1 MSKPL
6 AALDYL
12 ARAEEHAPPP
22 ICVLFGDEPFL
33 KRQALARL
41 RAAVLAGHD
50 AEFSSTLF
58 AGPTVTLSAVLD
70 ELSTLAMFGGGERL
84 VVVDQAD
91 DFVSRYRAEL
101 ERYAERPKTNSVLV
115 LDVASWPSNTRLY
128 KALAGKGLVI
138 ECKFPAAAR
147 LQKWLIAWTK
157 EQYHARLEPDAAE
170 TLIDVVEPELG
181 LFDCELSKLAL
192 LAGTERVIRAELV
205 REVVGGWRTRTTWD
219 MLDLAAG
226 GNARQALVELDHLLS
241 AGEVPIAILAQI
253 GSTLRRFAAA
263 ARLIEQAESAGRR
276 LSLRQALEQAGFKAF
291 TLSKAESQLRQIGRV
306 RAAQL
311 YRWLLDADLA
321 LKGASSSPSRG
332 RLVLERLLIRLS
344 TAAGLAPLK
353 PAAAS

>member
-1 MSKPL
+1 MTKPIV
-6 AALDYL
+6 ALDFL
-12 ARAEEHAPPP
+12 ARTAKHAPRP

-33 KRQALARL
+33 KRHALTRL
-41 RAAVLAGHD
+41 RGEVLAGHD
-50 AEFSSTLF
+50 AEFSSTSF
-58 AGPTVTLSAVLD
+58 AGPTATLSAVMD

-84 VVVDQAD
+84 VVIDQAD
-91 DFVSRYRAEL
+91 DFVSRYRTEL
-101 ERYAERPKTNSVLV
+101 ERYAEHPKTSSVLV

-128 KALAGKGLVI
+128 KALAESGLVI

-157 EQYHARLEPDAAE
+157 EQYHARLDADAAE
-170 TLIDVVEPELG
+170 ILIDVIEPELG
-181 LFDCELSKLAL
+181 LFDSELSKLAL
-192 LAGTERVIRAELV
+192 LAGAEGVIGAELV
-205 REVVGGWRTRTTWD
+205 REVVGGWRTRTTWE

-241 AGEVPIAILAQI
+241 AGEVPISILAQI

-263 ARLIEQAESAGRR
+263 ARLIEQADAAGRR

-291 TLSKAESQLRQIGRV
+291 TLSKAEGQLRQIGRV
-306 RAAQL
+306 RAGQL

-344 TAAGLAPLK
+344 TAATAGP
-353 PAAAS
+353 PAHATAS

>member
-6 AALDYL
+6 VALDYL
-12 ARAEEHAPPP
+12 ARPAGHAPQP

-33 KRQALARL
+33 KRQVLTRL
-41 RAAVLAGHD
+41 RAAVLAGKD
-50 AEFSSTLF
+50 AEFSSTSF
-58 AGPTVTLSAVLD
+58 AGPTATLSAVLD

-84 VVVDQAD
+84 VVIDQAD

-101 ERYAERPKTNSVLV
+101 ERYAEHPKASSVLV

-128 KALAGKGLVI
+128 KALADTGLII

-157 EQYHARLEPDAAE
+157 DQYHARLEADAAE
-170 TLIDVVEPELG
+170 TLIEIIEPELG
-181 LFDCELSKLAL
+181 LFDSELSKLAL
-192 LAGTERVIRAELV
+192 LAGAEGVIRAELV

-241 AGEVPIAILAQI
+241 AGEVPISILAQI

-263 ARLIEQAESAGRR
+263 GRLIEQAEAAGRR
-276 LSLRQALEQAGFKAF
+276 MSLRQALEHAGFKAF

-321 LKGASSSPSRG
+321 LKGASSSPTRG
-332 RLVLERLLIRLS
+332 RMVLERLLIRLS
-344 TAAGLAPLK
+344 TAAAAEPTK
-353 PAAAS
+353 RAAAG

>member
-1 MSKPL
+1 MSKPVES
-6 AALDYL
+6 LDYL
-12 ARAEEHAPPP
+12 ADAAKHSPRP

-33 KRQALARL
+33 KRQVLTRL
-41 RAAVLAGHD
+41 RGAVLAGHD
-50 AEFSSTLF
+50 AEFSSTSF
-58 AGPTVTLSAVLD
+58 AGPTATLSAVLD
-70 ELSTLAMFGGGERL
+70 ELSTLAMFGGGQRL
-84 VVVDQAD
+84 VVIDQAD

-101 ERYAERPKTNSVLV
+101 ERYAEHPKGSSVLV

-138 ECKFPAAAR
+138 ECKFPAPAR

-157 EQYHARLEPDAAE
+157 TQYHARLEAEAAE
-170 TLIDVVEPELG
+170 TLIDIVESELG
-181 LFDCELSKLAL
+181 LFDSELSKLAL
-192 LAGTERVIRAELV
+192 LAGAEGVIRAELV
-205 REVVGGWRTRTTWD
+205 REAVGGWRTRTTWD

-241 AGEVPIAILAQI
+241 AGEVPISILAQI

-263 ARLIEQAESAGRR
+263 ARLIEQAEGAGRR
-276 LSLRQALEQAGFKAF
+276 LSIRQALENAGFKAF

-306 RAAQL
+306 RAAEL

-321 LKGASSSPSRG
+321 LKGSSSSPARG

-344 TAAGLAPLK
+344 SAAAPAVAKQAAGV
-353 PAAAS
+353 